1 MNQPPRKTQWAVWAV
16 WGGLGVIVLGIL
28 AASVATQFKGRP
40 LPVYATLPDFTL
52 TNQNGQ
58 TVTLADFRGTIWIAD
73 AIFTRCSGQCL
84 QMSAHMKEI
93 QDALPSALMVTFG
106 GRTPIAPIRLVSF
119 TTDPA
124 FDQPP
129 VLKKYAERFG
139 ARDNRWSFLTGDKSA
154 LHSVEIDGLKLSVLD
169 KPAAEQESANDLFIH
184 SEKFV
189 LLDKLGRIRGYYD
202 GQTASAVAEV
212 TAAAQTLARE

>member
-1 MNQPPRKTQWAVWAV
+1 MSQPPRKIEWAVWA
-16 WGGLGVIVLGIL
+16 GLGVIVLGIL
-28 AASVATQFKGRP
+28 AVFVSTQFKGKP
-40 LPVYATLPDFTL
+40 LPVFATLPDFTL

-84 QMSAHMKEI
+84 LMSGHMKEI
-93 QDALPSALMVTFG
+93 QDALPSGQPV
-106 GRTPIAPIRLVSF
+106 RLVSF
-119 TTDPA
+119 TTDSA
-124 FDQPP
+124 YDQPS

-139 ARDNRWSFLTGDKSA
+139 ARDNRWSFLTGDKNA
-154 LHSVEIDGLKLSVLD
+154 LHSVEVNGLKLSVLD
-169 KPAAEQESANDLFIH
+169 KPAAEQESASDLFIH

>member
-1 MNQPPRKTQWAVWAV
+1 MNQPPRKIEWAV
-16 WGGLGVIVLGIL
+16 WGVWGGLLFIVLATL
-28 AASVATQFKGRP
+28 AVSVVTQFKGKP
-40 LPVYATLPDFTL
+40 LPVYGTLPGFTL
-52 TNQNGQ
+52 TNQNGRM
-58 TVTLADFRGTIWIAD
+58 VTLADFRGQIWIAD
-73 AIFTRCSGQCL
+73 AIFTRCPGPCL
-84 QMSAHMKEI
+84 IMSAHMREI
-93 QDALPSALMVTFG
+93 QDALPSG
-106 GRTPIAPIRLVSF
+106 QPIQLVSF

-154 LHSVEIDGLKLSVLD
+154 LHGVEVNGLKLSVLD

-202 GQTASAVAEV
+202 GQNGSAVAEV
-212 TAAAQTLARE
+212 IAAARTLARE

>member
-1 MNQPPRKTQWAVWAV
+1 MVVLATLAV
-16 WGGLGVIVLGIL
+16 
-28 AASVATQFKGRP
+28 SMATQFKVKP
-40 LPVYATLPDFTL
+40 LPIYGTLPDFTL
-52 TNQNGQ
+52 TNQNGRRM
-58 TVTLADFRGTIWIAD
+58 TLADFRGQIWIAD
-73 AIFTRCSGQCL
+73 AIFTRCPSQCL
-84 QMSAHMKEI
+84 LMSQHMKET
-93 QDALPSALMVTFG
+93 QDALPAGL
-106 GRTPIAPIRLVSF
+106 PIQLVSF
-119 TTDPA
+119 TTDAA

-129 VLKKYAERFG
+129 VLKKYAQRFG

-154 LHSVEIDGLKLSVLD
+154 LHRVEVDGLKLSVLD
-169 KPAAEQESANDLFIH
+169 KPAAERDSTDDLFIH

>member
-1 MNQPPRKTQWAVWAV
+1 MSFFMNQPPRKIVWAV
-16 WGGLGVIVLGIL
+16 WGGLGVIVLGVL
-28 AASVATQFKGRP
+28 AASVVTQFKGKP
-40 LPVYATLPDFTL
+40 LPVYATLPGFTL

-58 TVTLADFRGTIWIAD
+58 TVTLADFRGRIWIAD
-73 AIFTRCSGQCL
+73 AIFTRCPGQCL
-84 QMSAHMKEI
+84 IMSAHMKEI
-93 QDALPSALMVTFG
+93 QDALPSG
-106 GRTPIAPIRLVSF
+106 QPIQLVSF

-124 FDQPP
+124 FDQPS

-139 ARDNRWSFLTGDKSA
+139 ARDNCWSFLTGDKKA
-154 LHSVEIDGLKLSVLD
+154 LHSVEVDGLRLSVLD
-169 KPAAEQESANDLFIH
+169 KPAAEQDSANDLFIH

-212 TAAAQTLARE
+212 MAAAETLARE

>member
-1 MNQPPRKTQWAVWAV
+1 MNQPQRKIAWAIWAV

-28 AASVATQFKGRP
+28 AVSVTTQFKGRP
-40 LPVYATLPDFTL
+40 LPVYATLPGFTL

-73 AIFTRCSGQCL
+73 AIFTRCPGQCL
-84 QMSAHMKEI
+84 AMSAHMKEI
-93 QDALPSALMVTFG
+93 QDALPSGLPVQ
-106 GRTPIAPIRLVSF
+106 LVSF

-124 FDQPP
+124 FDQPA

-139 ARDNRWSFLTGDKSA
+139 ARDNCWSFLTGDKSA
-154 LHSVEIDGLKLSVLD
+154 LHGVEVDGLKLSVLD
-169 KPAAEQESANDLFIH
+169 KPAAEQDSANDLFIH

-202 GQTASAVAEV
+202 GQTASAVPAV
-212 TAAAQTLARE
+212 MAAARTLARE

>member
-1 MNQPPRKTQWAVWAV
+1 LSQPPRKVEWAVWA
-16 WGGLGVIVLGIL
+16 GLAVIAFAIL
-28 AASVATQFKGRP
+28 VAFIVTQLKSKP
-40 LPVYATLPDFTL
+40 LPVYATLPGFTL

-58 TVTLADFRGTIWIAD
+58 TVTPADFRGQIWIAD
-73 AIFTRCSGQCL
+73 AIFTRCPGQCL
-84 QMSAHMKEI
+84 QMSGHMKEI
-93 QDALPSALMVTFG
+93 QDALSSG
-106 GRTPIAPIRLVSF
+106 QPIRLVSF

-139 ARDNRWSFLTGDKSA
+139 ARDDRWSFLTGDKSA
-154 LHSVEIDGLKLSVLD
+154 LHRVEVDGLKLSVLD
-169 KPAAEQESANDLFIH
+169 KPAAEQDGANDLFIH

-202 GQTASAVAEV
+202 GQTGSAVAEV
-212 TAAAQTLARE
+212 TAAAQILARE